1 MDNGRKVF
9 VKTDGRSSD
18 QTASSADES
27 GKKLA
32 HESKSTVIALPCEM
46 CEELCPSDK
55 LIDHQLQCRK
65 GEKMRNKVSWKILHF
80 KHKNLRLMNVA
91 PAIRCQF
98 MELRNRSL
106 ARIQSN
112 YWIWNDS
119 NTIDSADEDLSKR
132 PAKQFFNATKSESAS
147 CLWNCQGGMRC
158 NNLASGRNELA

>member
-32 HESKSTVIALPCEM
+32 HESESTVIALPCEM

-65 GEKMRNKVSWKILHF
+65 EREN
-80 KHKNLRLMNVA
+80 
-91 PAIRCQF
+91 
-98 MELRNRSL
+98 
-106 ARIQSN
+106 
-112 YWIWNDS
+112 
-119 NTIDSADEDLSKR
+119 
-132 PAKQFFNATKSESAS
+132 AKQCELKDTSFQAREFAFNECSTGDSLPVHGIEK
-147 CLWNCQGGMRC
+147 
-158 NNLASGRNELA
+158 